1 MTARRPSLVTML
13 IVLLLLGGAEAAARR
28 AEPSLEPFVTW
39 GNEETD
45 AKIPQIEALE
55 RDGGVDVVFLGSSIA
70 NVGFDPSQFIEE
82 SPWAT
87 SAYNASIDSAS
98 PQLLEQW
105 TIDVVLPALRPKVIV
120 VGVTSRSFNDNGR
133 NQAIAYQAYFDSPGR
148 QLRIGEA
155 NPIERITASVNES
168 SALARIKSSL
178 RRPTAFGADP
188 PKELMLT
195 DLGHER
201 RRADDR
207 YNFTARYRKRMK
219 RSVLNDFEVGG
230 LQVESLRGLVAAA
243 EAAGARVVLVDMPVF
258 ERDHFAVHPNG
269 AADFAAYRALI
280 DEFAAE
286 NPVDLLMPPNTPW
299 RRGIFADP
307 IHLSGNGTERL
318 TRWLARTLNV
328 SG

>member
-1 MTARRPSLVTML
+1 MTARRPSLLTLL
-13 IVLLLLGGAEAAARR
+13 IAVLLLAGAETGARR
-28 AEPSLEPFVTW
+28 AEPSLEPLVAW

-45 AKIPQIEALE
+45 AKMPQIEALE
-55 RDGGVDVVFLGSSIA
+55 RQGGVDVVFLGSSIA
-70 NVGFDPSQFIEE
+70 NVGFDPGQFIEE
-82 SPWAT
+82 SPWAA
-87 SAYNASIDSAS
+87 SAYNASIDGAS

-105 TIDVVLPALRPKVIV
+105 TMDVVLPALRPKVIV
-120 VGVTSRSFNDNGR
+120 VGLTSRSFNDNGR
-133 NQAIAYQAYFDSPGR
+133 NQSIAYQAYFDSPGR
-148 QLRIGEA
+148 QLRLGEA
-155 NPIERITASVNES
+155 NPIERITAFVNEH

-178 RRPTAFGADP
+178 RRPTTLGGEP
-188 PKELMLT
+188 PDELMLT

-219 RSVLNDFEVGG
+219 RSVLNDFAVGG
-230 LQVESLRGLVAAA
+230 LQVKSLQGLVAAA
-243 EAAGARVVLVDMPVF
+243 EAAGTRVVLVDMPVF

-286 NPVDLLMPPNTPW
+286 NPVELMVPPNTPW

-318 TRWLARTLNV
+318 TRWLARTL
-328 SG
+328 SGSG